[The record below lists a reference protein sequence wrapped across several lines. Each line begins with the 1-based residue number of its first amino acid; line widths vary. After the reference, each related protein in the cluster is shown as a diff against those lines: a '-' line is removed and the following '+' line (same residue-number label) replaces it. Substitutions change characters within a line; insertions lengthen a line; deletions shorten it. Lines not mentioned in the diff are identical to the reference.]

1 MKRNLLRL
9 GLLSLLLVFAFIAKA
24 QNVTAVWDFQNNLP
38 EGINTAANF
47 QGKEGDLASTVEGIT
62 MHVNATQGK
71 LKGRTTDAQ
80 FNAGTILQIPVKSA
94 NDVVTVTTH
103 PTYHNLTVGGK
114 AATENVTEY
123 NATSAEVAKGYVEVV
138 ATGSS
143 VSSAYA
149 AERKRTSMTVQMLP
163 GSATRPASSS
173 TTVPSAGASMRWLH
187 STTTTISPCSG
198 VPLPKV
204 SPIRVT
210 LREHMVT
217 EASGAVS

>member
-80 FNAGTILQIPVKSA
+80 FNAGAILQIPVKSA

-138 ATGSS
+138 ATGVCYLYQVKVVH
-143 VSSAYA
+143 VSAIQEKALYTTNFTNW
-149 AERKRTSMTVQMLP
+149 EKIDNTK
-163 GSATRPASSS
+163 ATDVKVNLKTLYSKEAF
-173 TTVPSAGASMRWLH
+173 TFTFN
-187 STTTTISPCSG
+187 G
-198 VPLPKV
+198 VGVDP
-204 SPIRVT
+204 T
-210 LREHMVT
+210 
-217 EASGAVS
+217 